1 MIRNLYQS
9 KKCIFDT
16 LKSKFAC
23 ESILTD
29 LQERYQKE
37 YIKMI

>member
-1 MIRNLYQS
+1 MICNLYQS

-16 LKSKFAC
+16 LKSEFAC

-29 LQERYQKE
+29 LQEYQKE